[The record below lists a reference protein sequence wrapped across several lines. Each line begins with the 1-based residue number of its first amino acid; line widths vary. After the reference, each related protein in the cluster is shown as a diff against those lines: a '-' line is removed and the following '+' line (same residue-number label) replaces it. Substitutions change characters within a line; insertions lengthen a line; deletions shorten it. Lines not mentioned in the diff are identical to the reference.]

1 MKDIDKTK
9 EQLLN
14 ELFGLRDE
22 LRSLKLSVIDLKLI
36 KNELKEKNNLYK
48 SLMDLVPS
56 PVVIVYKKDFGFAS
70 CNNAFVEKFNT
81 DEEYTKNNTLIDL
94 IGRREGE
101 RLKEVLL
108 KIKSPGKTDIRFVDK
123 SGEEMKFNVRISDV
137 IYNHRKA
144 YILFLNEQIV
154 GKEEMLNLSLE
165 KKIQKQNIELKKVV
179 DQLQKEII
187 ERMQAEE
194 NLQSSFDKLSRVLEE
209 VVNALASSVEKRDPY
224 TYGHQQMVTQLAC
237 LIAAEMGLPENQIE
251 GIRIAGSVHDIGKIT
266 VPAEILSKPGRLT
279 EVEFM
284 LIKEHP
290 KAGYD
295 ILKGIEF
302 PWKVADFVLQH
313 HERIDGSG
321 YPQHLKGD
329 NILLEARIIGVADVV
344 EAMSNHRPYRPAWGL
359 NKALD
364 EIKKNR
370 GILYDPDVVDVCLNI
385 FGSKKFEFSA

>member
-1 MKDIDKTK
+1 MLKKIDGAGI
-9 EQLLN
+9 LN
-14 ELFGLRDE
+14 E
-22 LRSLKLSVIDLKLI
+22 S
-36 KNELKEKNNLYK
+36 
-48 SLMDLVPS
+48 
-56 PVVIVYKKDFGFAS
+56 
-70 CNNAFVEKFNT
+70 NAF
-81 DEEYTKNNTLIDL
+81 
-94 IGRREGE
+94 
-101 RLKEVLL
+101 
-108 KIKSPGKTDIRFVDK
+108 
-123 SGEEMKFNVRISDV
+123 M
-137 IYNHRKA
+137 
-144 YILFLNEQIV
+144 
-154 GKEEMLNLSLE
+154 
-165 KKIQKQNIELKKVV
+165 
-179 DQLQKEII
+179 
-187 ERMQAEE
+187 
-194 NLQSSFDKLSRVLEE
+194 
-209 VVNALASSVEKRDPY
+209 
-224 TYGHQQMVTQLAC
+224 
-237 LIAAEMGLPENQIE
+237 
-251 GIRIAGSVHDIGKIT
+251 
-266 VPAEILSKPGRLT
+266 

>member
-1 MKDIDKTK
+1 MKDIDKSK

-22 LRSLKLSVIDLKLI
+22 VRSLKLSVIDLKLV
-36 KNELKEKNNLYK
+36 KNELKEKKMLYQAIMNLI
-48 SLMDLVPS
+48 PS
-56 PVVIVYKKDFGFAS
+56 PVAIVFKKDLNFAS
-70 CNNAFVEKFNT
+70 WNNLFLKRFNI
-81 DEEYTKNNTLIDL
+81 DEEFVKNNKILALLSD
-94 IGRREGE
+94 REGRKINE
-101 RLKEVLL
+101 ALSSTKTPDKLDIHYVGNNGNETKFKVN
-108 KIKSPGKTDIRFVDK
+108 IKSVLYNGRK
-123 SGEEMKFNVRISDV
+123 SFLLLFNEE
-137 IYNHRKA
+137 
-144 YILFLNEQIV
+144 ILN
-154 GKEEMLNLSLE
+154 KEEEININLE
-165 KKIQKQNIELKKVV
+165 KKIQKQNVELKKVV

-237 LIAAEMGLPENQIE
+237 LIATEMGLPENQIE

-279 EVEFM
+279 EIEFM

-302 PWKVADFVLQH
+302 PWKVANFVLQH
-313 HERIDGSG
+313 HERMDGSG
-321 YPQHLKGD
+321 YPQHLSGN
-329 NILLEARIIGVADVV
+329 NILLESRILSVADVV

-364 EIKKNR
+364 EIRKNK
-370 GILYDPDVVDVCLNI
+370 GILYDPDVVDTCLAI
-385 FGSKKFEFSA
+385 FKNEKFQFSI